1 MTPDRADRIADYIR
15 AQLASVVLTQ
25 MRDPRVSMLS
35 ITDVAVSRDF
45 AVADVY
51 VSSVEATDEAARQEL
66 VAVLRNAAGFLRT
79 AVAKRQGW
87 RKTPR
92 LRFHYDELPERGARL
107 NALIDHAVSL
117 DRDNVQARSGRH
129 GP

>member
-1 MTPDRADRIADYIR
+1 MTPDRADRIADFIR

-25 MRDPRVSMLS
+25 MRDLRVSMLS
-35 ITDVAVSRDF
+35 VTDVSVSRDF

-51 VSSVEATDEAARQEL
+51 VSSVEATDKAAQQEL
-66 VAVLRNAAGFLRT
+66 VAVLRKAAGFLRT

-92 LRFHYDELPERGARL
+92 LRFHYDDLPERGARI

-117 DRDNVQARSGRH
+117 DQSNVQARSGSH
-129 GP
+129 GT

>member
-107 NALIDHAVSL
+107 NALIDHAVRL

>member
-1 MTPDRADRIADYIR
+1 
-15 AQLASVVLTQ
+15 
-25 MRDPRVSMLS
+25 MLS
-35 ITDVAVSRDF
+35 VTDAEVSRDF

-51 VSSVEATDEAARQEL
+51 VSSVAATDESAQQEL
-66 VAVLRNAAGFLRT
+66 VAVLTRAAGFLRS

-92 LRFHYDELPERGARL
+92 LRFHYDDLPERGARIG
-107 NALIDHAVSL
+107 ALIDQAMRA
-117 DRDNVQARSGRH
+117 DRGNERARSSRD